1 MNGTQQFFFFLGGW
15 KRQRTQQKLKGNKR
29 IQTGS
34 KQTDHLNFVF
44 PCSNFHSILCTHW
57 ATKRKN
63 IGFMSC
69 QPSLWLLYYWFYYI
83 KLSYSH
89 HQQPL
94 PRKSQISPTPK
105 PTIFALSI
113 KLKLQLPLQ
122 SFWHSIMSV
131 ICIYLFSTQNFLE
144 VHTFICVIGMAIT
157 NSPPPLVTNS

>member
-94 PRKSQISPTPK
+94 PRKSQYRQRQSLQ
-105 PTIFALSI
+105 FLRYLSN
-113 KLKLQLPLQ
+113 
-122 SFWHSIMSV
+122 SNS
-131 ICIYLFSTQNFLE
+131 NFL
-144 VHTFICVIGMAIT
+144 FNLFDIQ
-157 NSPPPLVTNS
+157 